1 MLTPLSR
8 GRLGTFR
15 VYRYVRHCGFDC
27 VRQTGGST
35 PLVLTD
41 DTLLPGINGDDSL
54 APGLKP
60 FSPRTTLMSRI
71 FVLQIFYLA
80 TKYYIVTIQM
90 IPLWQSFYYLF
101 LRIFQDCF
109 SFCLAFKRSE
119 RNLNFFAKQKRDET
133 HMVLLNALSESSQSK
148 TEYQTKR
155 LYFNSGPSNGVTDI
169 YFCKLKHTVFFFFTG
184 VASLLRTY
192 HRVSRKIN
200 SFTLK

>member
-90 IPLWQSFYYLF
+90 IPLWQSLYYLF
-101 LRIFQDCF
+101 LRIF
-109 SFCLAFKRSE
+109 
-119 RNLNFFAKQKRDET
+119 
-133 HMVLLNALSESSQSK
+133 
-148 TEYQTKR
+148 
-155 LYFNSGPSNGVTDI
+155 
-169 YFCKLKHTVFFFFTG
+169 
-184 VASLLRTY
+184 
-192 HRVSRKIN
+192 
-200 SFTLK
+200 